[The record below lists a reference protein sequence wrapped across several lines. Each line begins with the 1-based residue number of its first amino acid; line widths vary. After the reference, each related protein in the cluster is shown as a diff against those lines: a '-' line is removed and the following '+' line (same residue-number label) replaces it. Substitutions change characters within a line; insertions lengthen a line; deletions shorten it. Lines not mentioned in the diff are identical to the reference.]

1 MNEIMKKIAYYIL
14 TLLLFISNGGMLI
27 GSYNTDKGERD
38 KEEKDN
44 NNTKINILGGIQ
56 IAIVVGFLFIP
67 FFTDKIED
75 NIEIVTMGSLG
86 ISAIILFIYEIF
98 FPIQGNINYNIF
110 SPWYSNYQ
118 FSSQSPFTI
127 DSMKLFKLSYFILMI
142 ISLTYAEN
150 KVTSVLIVAAFGFF
164 FQLLNNLILYLLNNK
179 DVIPSIFMYL
189 DEYMKNSNIDD
200 KTKQG
205 KFFEIMGILRLSVIF
220 ILSIIIAFHF
230 KVKGKLKEFLGA
242 FTLTF
247 TFLISLWQL
256 FIGDECILNRT
267 FNKYNKSYTDNNE
280 ESKGSQMIIGS
291 LQEILQAQGGT
302 FFNIAVL
309 LLAIFIEDKGTN

>member
-1 MNEIMKKIAYYIL
+1 MSENMKKLIYYIL
-14 TLLLFISNGGMLI
+14 TFLLFIFNGGMLI
-27 GSYNTDKGERD
+27 GSYNTDKGEED
-38 KEEKDN
+38 EEEKDN
-44 NNTKINILGGIQ
+44 NNTQIKILGIIQ
-56 IAIVVGFLFIP
+56 IAIVVGFIFSP
-67 FFTDKIED
+67 FFTDKIEV
-75 NIEIVTMGSLG
+75 VTMVSLG
-86 ISAIILFIYEIF
+86 ISAIILFIYEIL

-230 KVKGKLKEFLGA
+230 KVKGKLKEFLGM
-242 FTLTF
+242 FTLIF
-247 TFLISLWQL
+247 TLLIALWQL

-267 FNKYNKSYTDNNE
+267 FNKYKNSYTDNNDG
-280 ESKGSQMIIGS
+280 SKYSRMIIGS
-291 LQEILQAQGGT
+291 LQEIIQAQGGA
-302 FFNIAVL
+302 FLNIALL
-309 LLAIFIEDKGTN
+309 LLAIFIGDN